1 MTVTRD
7 VADFAARL
15 HGRGGQGVVT
25 AAELLSVAAFLDGF
39 EAQAFPSFG
48 SERMG
53 APVTSYCRISTR
65 AIRAREPVLRP
76 DAVVVIDSTLLHHVD
91 VFSGLVDDGRVLIN
105 SSHSPAALGLG
116 PLLDRLPPGHVV
128 SVPAT
133 DLAREHIRRPR
144 PNICLLG
151 ALAGMTG
158 QVSLGSLDTAVA
170 ERFPAELAAANSAAA
185 HAAFDIARD
194 LCHA

>member
-1 MTVTRD
+1 MTVSRD
-7 VADFAARL
+7 MADFALRL

-25 AAELLSVAAFLDGF
+25 AAELLSVAAFLDGY

-53 APVTSYCRISTR
+53 APVTSYCRISTK

-76 DAVVVIDSTLLHHVD
+76 DAVVVVDATLLHHVD
-91 VFSGLVDDGRVLIN
+91 VFGGLVEGGRVLIN
-105 SSHSPAALGLG
+105 SSRSPAALGLA
-116 PLLDRLPPGHVV
+116 PLVDQLPAGHVV
-128 SVPAT
+128 CVPAT
-133 DLAREHIRRPR
+133 ELAREHIGRPR
-144 PNICLLG
+144 PNVCLLG

-158 QVSLGSLDTAVA
+158 RVSLASLDTAVA
-170 ERFPAELAAANSAAA
+170 ERFSADVAAANSAAA
-185 HAAFDIARD
+185 HAAFDLARE